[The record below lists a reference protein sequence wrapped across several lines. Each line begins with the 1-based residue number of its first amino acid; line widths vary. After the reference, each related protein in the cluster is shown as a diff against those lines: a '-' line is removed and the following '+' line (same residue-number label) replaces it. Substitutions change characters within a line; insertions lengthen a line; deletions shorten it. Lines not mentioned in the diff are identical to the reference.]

1 MSAKA
6 KPGFHQYNL
15 ELQTAFQPVDVVEA
29 QKEDLKLLRTK
40 HISNHF
46 LEQVFKQPSHLI
58 WSPSVKELLDS
69 GVINAL
75 TQWAECRLECGRTK
89 IK

>member
-1 MSAKA
+1 L
-6 KPGFHQYNL
+6 Q
-15 ELQTAFQPVDVVEA
+15 LQTAFQPVDVAEA
-29 QKEDLKLLRTK
+29 QQHDLKLLRK
-40 HISNHF
+40 KNISDQF

-58 WSPSVKELLDS
+58 WFPTIKELLES

-75 TQWAECRLECGRTK
+75 IEAQNESYHSEKTMSE